1 MAGYPVQSGRR
12 GDRLMPR
19 RRRPR
24 QRGERAPDTHCNG
37 KNRPG
42 AKHPY
47 CTRPAGAGT
56 DHPGEG
62 RCWTHGGKTP
72 IKHGLHSLYSRTK
85 LGPLIE
91 RVRADRGDADP
102 HDLRSEVELVRA
114 GLLHLIESARGGLIP
129 AALAADLAEKTS
141 RIAERDHRIKT
152 SKAITLE
159 TLVHVVQQAYII
171 VGQEIGG
178 AQAKLLKLL
187 PGTHHQ
193 RAGGIF
199 SDLLAAIE
207 RRAGELQIP
216 GREANRKE

>member
-1 MAGYPVQSGRR
+1 MAAKRNR
-12 GDRLMPR
+12 GAMRSDHLCRGLTH
-19 RRRPR
+19 
-24 QRGERAPDTHCNG
+24 QRTFCA
-37 KNRPG
+37 
-42 AKHPY
+42 
-47 CTRPAGAGT
+47 RPAGWGT

-62 RCWTHGGKTP
+62 RCKFHAGRVP
-72 IKHGLHSLYSRTK
+72 IKHGLDSIYSRTK

-129 AALAADLAEKTS
+129 AALLADLAEKAS

-171 VGQEIGG
+171 VGQEIAG
-178 AQAKLLKLL
+178 AQVALLKLV
-187 PGTHHQ
+187 PAAHHQ
-193 RAGGIF
+193 KAGSLF

-207 RRAGELQIP
+207 RRSGELQIP